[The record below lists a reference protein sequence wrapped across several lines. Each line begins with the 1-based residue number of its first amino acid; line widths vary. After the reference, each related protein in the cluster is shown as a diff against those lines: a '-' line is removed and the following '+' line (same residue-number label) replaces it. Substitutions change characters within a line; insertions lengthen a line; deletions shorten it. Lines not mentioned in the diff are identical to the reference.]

1 MVLSDSTSCS
11 YGSIDSF
18 NYTMKRKKPNP
29 SDIAKEIAEDHY
41 YLLNQTY
48 GARFADAKNSAVVSI
63 ERIIE
68 ALQDIANNDKQRE
81 VIEDWRKVL
90 QAAREL

>member
-1 MVLSDSTSCS
+1 MGKS
-11 YGSIDSF
+11 
-18 NYTMKRKKPNP
+18 KRPNP
-29 SDIAKEIAEDHY
+29 ADVAKEIAEDHY

-48 GARFADAKNSAVVSI
+48 GARFSDAKNSAVVSI